1 MVLHIGDGTFNEFRV
16 VYYRRNADFLNKLVP
31 CLAFSVRPVVDIEK
45 RIPTEYE
52 IGIRLLLDIWFES
65 VDVEFLRVIYCDP
78 VLCKTIF
85 TILQDTCSAAGYKGK
100 NSRYCYDDVVKP
112 FHYCKSMQIYLKVR
126 VSQNLN
132 DNFVFCG
139 HSVRV

>member
-1 MVLHIGDGTFNEFRV
+1 MFVIFNLNLVFCQTVLIV
-16 VYYRRNADFLNKLVP
+16 
-31 CLAFSVRPVVDIEK
+31 
-45 RIPTEYE
+45 
-52 IGIRLLLDIWFES
+52 
-65 VDVEFLRVIYCDP
+65 
-78 VLCKTIF
+78 
-85 TILQDTCSAAGYKGK
+85 LQDTCSAAGYKGK